1 MTPST
6 TAKPGARNI
15 SRIVRSVGS
24 YRWWV
29 TATAL
34 LSFITLGAG
43 IGLLAMSAFLISK
56 SALVDS
62 TITLALTIL
71 GVRVFAMTRAV
82 SRYAE
87 RYVGHLGTFKIL
99 TRIRIWFFRGME
111 PLAPAVLSEHRSGDL
126 LTRIL
131 SDIDTLQD
139 LYLRV
144 LVPPLAAALAVGL
157 GCILLAGFS
166 PWLGGALFIFVCLC
180 GIAIPLAMQSL
191 TRSSSS
197 SLVQDQANLNAT
209 LVEGITGIADL
220 VAFGRQDLLQGRAG
234 HITAAQQPARKQL
247 AHARGIAA
255 GLTALLVGLAA
266 LTLLGFGVSLL
277 SAGSLDG
284 VYLAILPLVAI
295 ATFEAVGPLSA
306 AYEHLDKSR
315 AAATRLVDLV
325 DTTPTVLQPPQPAV
339 LKLEKRG
346 SPPRDVADLSIAN
359 LSFRYSQHGPLVLK
373 NAHLEIPAGSFVVVT
388 GASGSGKSTL
398 AHLLLRFWEYSQG
411 SIQLS
416 GSELNLLDL
425 DQARSAVA
433 LVAQHDHLFDTTLRD
448 NLLLGDSRADDQR
461 LLLACDAVCLGDWI
475 QGLAAG
481 LDERAGE
488 NGNRLSGGE
497 RQRLMIARA
506 LLTEAPILILD
517 EATEHLDAKMQLKVL
532 DGVLNWRSGLT
543 TILIT
548 HESPLTSNIDMH
560 LHCKDGS
567 FSEVRVE

>member
-1 MTPST
+1 MSLTQAGTPS
-6 TAKPGARNI
+6 AG
-15 SRIVRSVGS
+15 SVFRIVRSVGG

-29 TATAL
+29 AATAL

-62 TITLALTIL
+62 TIALALTIL
-71 GVRVFAMTRAV
+71 GVRIFAMTRAV

-87 RYVGHLGTFKIL
+87 RYVGHLGTFRIL
-99 TRIRIWFFRGME
+99 TRIRIWFFRGIE

-126 LTRIL
+126 LTRLL

-144 LVPPLAAALAVGL
+144 LVPPVAAALAVSL

-166 PWLGGALFIFVCLC
+166 PWLGVVLFVFVCLC
-180 GIAIPLAMQSL
+180 GIAIPLAMQRLS
-191 TRSSSS
+191 RSSSVE
-197 SLVQDQANLNAT
+197 LLHEQANLNAT
-209 LVEGITGIADL
+209 LVEGISGIADL
-220 VAFGRQDLLQGRAG
+220 VAFGREDLLLGTAG
-234 HITAAQQPARKQL
+234 SITAAQEPARKKL
-247 AHARGIAA
+247 AQARGIAA

-266 LTLLGFGVSLL
+266 LTVVGFGVSLV

-295 ATFEAVGPLSA
+295 ATFEAVGPLGA
-306 AYEHLDKSR
+306 AYEHLDRSR
-315 AAATRLVDLV
+315 AAANRLVDLV
-325 DTTPTVLQPPQPAV
+325 DTTPTVLQPTQPAV

-346 SPPRDVADLSIAN
+346 SPAHAVADLEISN
-359 LSFRYSQHGPLVLK
+359 LSFRYSPSEPLVL
-373 NAHLEIPAGSFVVVT
+373 NDASLEIPAGSFVVIT
-388 GASGSGKSTL
+388 GPSGSGKSTL
-398 AHLLLRFWEYSQG
+398 ANLLLRFWEYSQG

-416 GSELNLLDL
+416 GAELNQLDL
-425 DQARSAVA
+425 HQARSAVS

-448 NLLLGDSRADDQR
+448 NLLVGDSLADEQR
-461 LLLACDAVCLGDWI
+461 LLVACDAVCLGNWI
-475 QGLAAG
+475 RSLPAG

-506 LLTEAPILILD
+506 LLAEAPILILD
-517 EATEHLDAKMQLKVL
+517 EATEHLDAEMQLKVL

-543 TILIT
+543 TVLIT
-548 HESPLTSNIDMH
+548 HEYPQISDVDIH
-560 LHCKDGS
+560 LHCRNGS
-567 FSEVRVE
+567 FSEL